1 MAGEGADELM
11 ASPGASDCH
20 YLAFQ
25 NKNTTGSK
33 KTDLTAPREI
43 AFYSFDDEHKYRP
56 DDSSLSYYWPMK
68 VDEHARRVGLQ
79 TGLDTFKQVDE
90 SIDRHLDAL
99 LQALQ
104 EKEAQTG
111 RITDAEVITWRGQL
125 TKILTAIYSKRD
137 SFEMNVTKFQGQI
150 FLEEHHQARLERDSK
165 PFANQSAMAY
175 LGYKFETLST
185 IPDVWDNVRREEI
198 ENRHAQQ
205 VSNHSQYC
213 SIVST
218 TLDDKHKLVY
228 GGEVD
233 CIWDSHDMLHSD
245 PREYHGEYG
254 NNPNYTYHNWVELK
268 TLAKSL
274 VDKRNHAYEMRL
286 FKFWA
291 QSYLINCPRIIL
303 GLRTDYRGI
312 LDIPRV
318 ETLKTHAIPHGKFWS
333 KSHALE
339 FLSAFIQLLKD
350 HVTEGDYWRVRHV
363 ADQDVLQL
371 FLVKR
376 GTYGSIISEQF
387 LQWRHNFD
395 EDGILKSSGAK
406 TGEEQASEAMEDVQ
420 PSVLDKSQD

>member
-1 MAGEGADELM
+1 
-11 ASPGASDCH
+11 
-20 YLAFQ
+20 
-25 NKNTTGSK
+25 
-33 KTDLTAPREI
+33 
-43 AFYSFDDEHKYRP
+43 
-56 DDSSLSYYWPMK
+56 
-68 VDEHARRVGLQ
+68 
-79 TGLDTFKQVDE
+79 
-90 SIDRHLDAL
+90 
-99 LQALQ
+99 
-104 EKEAQTG
+104 
-111 RITDAEVITWRGQL
+111 
-125 TKILTAIYSKRD
+125 
-137 SFEMNVTKFQGQI
+137 
-150 FLEEHHQARLERDSK
+150 
-165 PFANQSAMAY
+165 
-175 LGYKFETLST
+175 
-185 IPDVWDNVRREEI
+185 
-198 ENRHAQQ
+198 
-205 VSNHSQYC
+205 
-213 SIVST
+213 
-218 TLDDKHKLVY
+218 
-228 GGEVD
+228 
-233 CIWDSHDMLHSD
+233 MLHSD

-371 FLVKR
+371 FLMKR
-376 GTYGSIISEQF
+376 GTYGSIISEKF
-387 LQWRHNFD
+387 LQWRQNFD